1 MLQLHLG
8 EPIIARTSDPHTSHR
23 LGKCALDARAPGI
36 LLPELRRLLFVS
48 PSLQGF
54 MSGLGTH
61 M

>member
-23 LGKCALDARAPGI
+23 LGKRALDARAPGI